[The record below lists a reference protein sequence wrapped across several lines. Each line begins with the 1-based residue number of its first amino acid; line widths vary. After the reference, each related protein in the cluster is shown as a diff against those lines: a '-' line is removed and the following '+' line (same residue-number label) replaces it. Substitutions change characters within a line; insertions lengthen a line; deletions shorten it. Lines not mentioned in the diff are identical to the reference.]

1 MIQIRMQQGLSQDAR
16 IIRQEVFVEE
26 QGFHH
31 EFDETDQIGVRMGDW
46 KMVVKKGT
54 PFLYNL
60 ATDIHEDHDIAAG
73 HPDIV
78 KQMKEIIRT
87 QHTPNPHFSVTL
99 PSFE

>member
-1 MIQIRMQQGLSQDAR
+1 
-16 IIRQEVFVEE
+16 
-26 QGFHH
+26 
-31 EFDETDQIGVRMGDW
+31 
-46 KMVVKKGT
+46 MVLKKGT

-60 ATDIHEDHDIAAG
+60 ATDIHEDHDIVAG
-73 HPDIV
+73 HLDIV

>member
-1 MIQIRMQQGLSQDAR
+1 M
-16 IIRQEVFVEE
+16 
-26 QGFHH
+26 
-31 EFDETDQIGVRMGDW
+31 
-46 KMVVKKGT
+46 KKGT

-87 QHTPNPHFSVTL
+87 QHTPGSIFAVPEVKEKMFGAAVDKVTL
-99 PSFE
+99 SNAGSAKITMNGRDTAWKLTMEHFYKGSRDQTSLD

>member
-1 MIQIRMQQGLSQDAR
+1 
-16 IIRQEVFVEE
+16 
-26 QGFHH
+26 
-31 EFDETDQIGVRMGDW
+31 
-46 KMVVKKGT
+46 MVVKKGT

-60 ATDIHEDHDIAAG
+60 AKDIHEDHAIAAG